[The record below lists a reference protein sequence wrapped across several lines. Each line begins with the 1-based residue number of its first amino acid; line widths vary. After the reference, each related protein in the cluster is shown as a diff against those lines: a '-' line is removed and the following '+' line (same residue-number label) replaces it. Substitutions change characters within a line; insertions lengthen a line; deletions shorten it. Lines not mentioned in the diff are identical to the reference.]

1 MNRPLA
7 LDFGTSNTVVAAWN
21 EATGEAETLFLPG
34 LSMPG
39 SDGAPPLIPS
49 LVYVE
54 DAAVGRCLIGG
65 EVMAAGRDQAGAPR
79 CFAGFK
85 RGLAASVAGFAPRL
99 DGQEVTAGLVGSWFL
114 KRVVEALPEGGE
126 LVVTV
131 PVTAFERYL
140 DWLGLIASPPASR
153 RIRVLDESTAAALG
167 YEVPADEAPVLVI
180 DFGGG
185 TLDVSLVRLPPLG
198 AAGTVLQ
205 GDGSPPEAAGV
216 ATVLGKAGQILGGAD
231 LDTWLVDD
239 FLARHGASSQEVAED
254 LSLLRALAERT
265 KIRLSSHPTADL
277 AYFHAASGRTWRH
290 AYTREEF
297 EDVLEH
303 HDLFARI
310 QGTIDQVLR
319 QAEARGVTR
328 AGIGRVLL
336 VGGSTTIP
344 AVHRTLR
351 QGFPRER
358 VVSHKPFEAVAHG
371 ALALARGASL
381 HDHLYHGYGIRH
393 WDERRQRHLY
403 EPIFSPGQPYPSAEP
418 VELVLRASRPGQGM
432 IELIVGE
439 MEPQGPG
446 AAEVVY
452 HEGRLVASPV
462 EPEAPRVV
470 PLNDT
475 PETRTIARLEPPG
488 QPGVDRIKAS
498 FEVDAERRLRLTV
511 TDLLTGATLIPH
523 AIVTRLR

>member
-1 MNRPLA
+1 MNQSIA
-7 LDFGTSNTVVAAWN
+7 LDFGTSNTVAAAWD
-21 EATGEAETLFLPG
+21 EAAGKPETLVLPG
-34 LSMPG
+34 LSLPAL
-39 SDGAPPLIPS
+39 DGAPPLIPS

-54 DAAVGRCLIGG
+54 DAATGRCLVGG
-65 EVMAAGRDQAGAPR
+65 EVVAAGRDLAGDPR

-85 RGLAASVAGFAPRL
+85 RGLAAGVTGFAPRL
-99 DGQEVTAGLVGSWFL
+99 DGREVTAADAGGWFL
-114 KRVVEALPEGGE
+114 GRVLAALPDDAE
-126 LVVTV
+126 LIVTV

-140 DWLGLIASPPASR
+140 DWLGHVASHHAAR
-153 RIRVLDESTAAALG
+153 RLRVLDESTAAALG
-167 YEVPADEAPVLVI
+167 YEVPPDEAPVLVI

-185 TLDVSLVRLPPLG
+185 TLDVSLVRLPALG
-198 AAGTVLQ
+198 SAGAVVQ
-205 GDGSPPEAAGV
+205 GAGPPEGSPGV
-216 ATVLGKAGQILGGAD
+216 ATVLGKAGLVLGGAD
-231 LDTWLVDD
+231 LDHWLVED
-239 FLARHGASSQEVAED
+239 FLSRHHVKAHEVAED

-265 KIRLSSHPTADL
+265 KIRLSSQLTADM
-277 AYFHAASGRTWRH
+277 AYFHADTGRTWRH
-290 AYTREEF
+290 TYTREEL
-297 EDVLEH
+297 EDVLER

-310 QGTIDQVLR
+310 QGTLDQVLR
-319 QAEARGVTR
+319 QAEARGISR
-328 AGIGRVLL
+328 ADIGRVLL

-371 ALALARGASL
+371 ALALVRGTRVE
-381 HDHLYHGYGIRH
+381 DHLYHGYGIRH

-403 EPIFSPGQPYPSAEP
+403 EPIFSPGHPYPSSEP
-418 VELVLRASRPGQGM
+418 VELVLRASRVGQAM

-446 AAEVVY
+446 AAEVVF

-462 EPEAPRVV
+462 SADAPRVV

-498 FEVDAERRLRLTV
+498 FVVDAERRLRLTV
-511 TDLLTGATLIPH
+511 TDLQSGETLMAN
-523 AIVTRLR
+523 AIVTHLR